1 MISTRSGHRNRAA
14 WGTKCENRKPDRSV
28 QIGYKKIH
36 PRIFTHTFEQ
46 PWGGVLSL
54 DNELLPDIHQYKS
67 AYIYIYIYEFT
78 IWVRILFYC
87 LFYEPSNKIYICIL
101 CRLYRRIG
109 YTIFVQSLFV
119 FAFAPFFDLI
129 LEISS
134 EGIFYFLF

>member
-67 AYIYIYIYEFT
+67 AYIYIYMNLRSEFEYFSIVCFT
-78 IWVRILFYC
+78 SQAIKY
-87 LFYEPSNKIYICIL
+87 
-101 CRLYRRIG
+101 
-109 YTIFVQSLFV
+109 IFVYYV
-119 FAFAPFFDLI
+119 DCI
-129 LEISS
+129 VE
-134 EGIFYFLF
+134 